1 MSDRILR
8 EHARLAILRTLY
20 DEMNYAS
27 NDSALVDHLEMYGI
41 RKTRDWVRNELA
53 YLADMGAI
61 KRDEQGTV
69 IVVHL
74 LPRGV
79 EHIERR
85 LVLEGVKRMSPPER

>member
-20 DEMNYAS
+20 AETNFAS
-27 NDSALVDHLEMYGI
+27 NDSALLDHLETYGI
-41 RKTRDWVRNELA
+41 RKSRDWVRNELS

-61 KRDEQGTV
+61 SRDEQGTV

-74 LPRGV
+74 LARGV
-79 EHIERR
+79 EHVERR
-85 LVLEGVKRMSPPER
+85 LVIEGVKRMSPPER